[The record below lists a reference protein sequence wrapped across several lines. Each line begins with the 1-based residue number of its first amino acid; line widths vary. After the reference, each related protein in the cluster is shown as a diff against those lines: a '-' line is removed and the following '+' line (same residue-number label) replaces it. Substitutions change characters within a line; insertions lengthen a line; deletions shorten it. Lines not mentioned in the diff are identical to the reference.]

1 MYIYKLRNLDTEL
14 IQSVNFEYNFTTKPK
29 QLLFLSND
37 KDPRII

>member
-1 MYIYKLRNLDTEL
+1 MYIYKLRNLDL
-14 IQSVNFEYNFTTKPK
+14 IQSVNFEYNFTPKPK